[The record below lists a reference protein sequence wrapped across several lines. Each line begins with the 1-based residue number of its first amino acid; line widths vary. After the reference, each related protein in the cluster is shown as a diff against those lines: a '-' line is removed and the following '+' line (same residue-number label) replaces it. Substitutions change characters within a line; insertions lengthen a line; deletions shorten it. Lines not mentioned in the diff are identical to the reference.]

1 MRTAP
6 PGFSFMVCA
15 ICPKFVDCFAIIRA
29 YLFCRLPILPLVC
42 FSAPIPPTPFP
53 AGRGDYKLILPGASP
68 PAPRHQTVYGTDSPC
83 RCSTRRGACP
93 LCHLPPLPLACF
105 LAPIPPP
112 ALAERSS
119 RREGG
124 DYKLILPGA
133 LPPAPRHQTVY
144 GTDIP
149 CRCSTPE
156 GGAPSLSPANP
167 AFSLLFCP
175 LYRRGRMDSPAP
187 IPPTPFPMGRGDF
200 SFLMQGASPLAS
212 RGLDGVRHWLGEHW
226 RYPAGGL
233 PSWPSARPATATPGG
248 VGQTKRG
255 P

>member
-6 PGFSFMVCA
+6 PVFSPLTCT
-15 ICPKFVDCFAIIRA
+15 ICLKFLDDSVIARA

-42 FSAPIPPTPFP
+42 FSAPIPLPPSRP
-53 AGRGDYKLILPGASP
+53 PSRREGGDYKFILPGASP

-133 LPPAPRHQTVY
+133 SPPAPRHQTVY
-144 GTDIP
+144 GTDSP
-149 CRCSTPE
+149 CRCSTRRGACPLGRLPPLPLVCFSAPFPE
-156 GGAPSLSPANP
+156 GEG
-167 AFSLLFCP
+167 
-175 LYRRGRMDSPAP
+175 
-187 IPPTPFPMGRGDF
+187 
-200 SFLMQGASPLAS
+200 
-212 RGLDGVRHWLGEHW
+212 
-226 RYPAGGL
+226 
-233 PSWPSARPATATPGG
+233 
-248 VGQTKRG
+248 
-255 P
+255 